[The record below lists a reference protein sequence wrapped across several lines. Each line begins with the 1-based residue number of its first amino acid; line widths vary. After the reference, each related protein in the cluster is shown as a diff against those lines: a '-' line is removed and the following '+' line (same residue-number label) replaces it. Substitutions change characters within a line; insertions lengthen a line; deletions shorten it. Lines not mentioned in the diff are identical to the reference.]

1 MASQSQYEG
10 PEDRLSDSDAKSA
23 ARALRLNNQPFT
35 ATYFEDVASDGF
47 KPKLDAVDVL
57 FAREAVAT
65 QFEEYEGLK
74 ARLEDSLTV
83 A

>member
-10 PEDRLSDSDAKSA
+10 PEDRLSDSDAKKA
-23 ARALRLNNQPFT
+23 ARALRLNNNPIV
-35 ATYFEDVASDGF
+35 AAYFEDVASDGF
-47 KPKLDAVDVL
+47 KPSLDAVDVL
-57 FAREAVAT
+57 MAREAVVA